1 MDMKTYEIV
10 KNYRNNPTLRKSFN
24 GLAKVTFDLD
34 FEDWYQNGYWGDLYN
49 PYSVV
54 IGDEVVANV
63 SVNLMDFTVLQGG
76 QDGISSVSESGIKH
90 YIQLGTVMTK
100 KTYRNKGLIREI
112 MREIE
117 KDYGKETD
125 GIFLFA
131 NDSVLD
137 FYPKFGFRKAAEY
150 QYEKEVTINGVRTIK
165 QIRMKERQDFRV
177 LEKAIEK
184 SVPYSRFDTVH
195 KKELA
200 LFYATKFMQ
209 ENVFYDK
216 EEEAYVIAETEGDC
230 LFLHAIFSE
239 NPVQLDQII
248 EDFGRE
254 IRRVKLG
261 FTPKE
266 TQGFRVSELR
276 EEDTTLF
283 LKGNGFPD
291 LETAKLMFSTLTH
304 A

>member
-1 MDMKTYEIV
+1 M
-10 KNYRNNPTLRKSFN
+10 
-24 GLAKVTFDLD
+24 
-34 FEDWYQNGYWGDLYN
+34 
-49 PYSVV
+49 
-54 IGDEVVANV
+54 
-63 SVNLMDFTVLQGG
+63 
-76 QDGISSVSESGIKH
+76 
-90 YIQLGTVMTK
+90 
-100 KTYRNKGLIREI
+100 
-112 MREIE
+112 
-117 KDYGKETD
+117 
-125 GIFLFA
+125 
-131 NDSVLD
+131 
-137 FYPKFGFRKAAEY
+137 
-150 QYEKEVTINGVRTIK
+150 
-165 QIRMKERQDFRV
+165 
-177 LEKAIEK
+177 
-184 SVPYSRFDTVH
+184 H